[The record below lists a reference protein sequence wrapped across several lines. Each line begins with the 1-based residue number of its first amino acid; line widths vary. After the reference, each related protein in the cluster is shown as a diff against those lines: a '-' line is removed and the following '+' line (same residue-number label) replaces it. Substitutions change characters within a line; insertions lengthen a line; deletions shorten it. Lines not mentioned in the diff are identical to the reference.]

1 MGIAGFAS
9 GISNVLSNL
18 REVLHSAGAESVV
31 ADVGDGDAWRDHAVE
46 VGGDGSEGEYRKESI
61 QKHLRIIHVVRFFV
75 GGLLLRHDNVK
86 TLRPGLLLGRSG
98 GVRSIP
104 SQALSAG

>member
-18 REVLHSAGAESVV
+18 REVIHCAGAERVV
-31 ADVGDGDAWRDHAVE
+31 ANVWDGDAWRGHAVE
-46 VGGDGSEGEYRKESI
+46 VGGDDAEGEYREESV
-61 QKHLRIIHVVRFFV
+61 QKYLWIIHVVRFFA
-75 GGLLLRHDNVK
+75 GGWLLRHGNVK
-86 TLRPGLLLGRSG
+86 TLRPGLLLEGSG